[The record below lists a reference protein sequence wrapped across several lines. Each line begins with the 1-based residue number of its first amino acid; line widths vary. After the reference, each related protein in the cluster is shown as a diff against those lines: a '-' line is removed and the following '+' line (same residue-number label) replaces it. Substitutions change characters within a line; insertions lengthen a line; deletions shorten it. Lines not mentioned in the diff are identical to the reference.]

1 LVKPCSPQYKSH
13 LREFWTAGAYQRC
26 FRTKQSHQFCLVGG
40 RQTEL
45 AGILWDEKKPFK
57 RLSGYDVAKMEIN
70 LIQKVLINFKYHE
83 RSIISSCWSFNK
95 FGIWKKRWVTIMMDV
110 PCNQFW
116 FDFWY
121 RYRNLDCW
129 CSRCISC
136 KMENHWLKKIA
147 RIKSMNT
154 VRFIAT
160 KIYLLWRYRVY
171 GISCLSEGHP
181 MMAQPACNKEILVR
195 I

>member
-1 LVKPCSPQYKSH
+1 MS
-13 LREFWTAGAYQRC
+13 EA
-26 FRTKQSHQFCLVGG
+26 
-40 RQTEL
+40 
-45 AGILWDEKKPFK
+45 
-57 RLSGYDVAKMEIN
+57 
-70 LIQKVLINFKYHE
+70 
-83 RSIISSCWSFNK
+83 SSQAAEVSTSL
-95 FGIWKKRWVTIMMDV
+95 GVWKKRWVTIMMDV

-129 CSRCISC
+129 SSRCISC

-154 VRFIAT
+154 VRFMAT

-171 GISCLSEGHP
+171 GISCLSEGHT
-181 MMAQPACNKEILVR
+181 MMAQPACNKEKYWYEYNKIAKRNPWKHLNTMSSMATIGRNKAVVDLPSF
-195 I
+195 